1 LKNEVLEYTNS
12 DGKDVVGDM
21 IRLAWS
27 SVAQMAIIPLQD
39 LLRLGSESRM
49 NLPGTIGDN
58 WRWRFTWDQITE
70 EMGEEISKMS
80 KIYRR

>member
-1 LKNEVLEYTNS
+1 
-12 DGKDVVGDM
+12 
-21 IRLAWS
+21 
-27 SVAQMAIIPLQD
+27 
-39 LLRLGSESRM
+39 M
-49 NLPGTIGDN
+49 NLPGTVGDN